1 MASFH
6 TTRNKTGRG
15 PLGCLIPLI
24 ASTILLAAGVTFI
37 SWFALDDGDLEPEPP
52 ASISKK
58 SGVTKGLER
67 TPSIPAIVQVIE
79 TEGFA
84 RFGEPESI
92 ELGTQSQVTHKFR
105 RENQE
110 IHVTIY
116 TLKSAQD
123 VDEKLQEVRDDSSAL
138 TMGNRVV
145 SLDAPSDNAQ
155 ALLPPLADRLETY
168 QTILNQE

>member
-6 TTRNKTGRG
+6 TTRNKAGRG

-24 ASTILLAAGVTFI
+24 ASTILLAGGVTFI
-37 SWFALDDGDLEPEPP
+37 SWFALEDGDMEPEAP
-52 ASISKK
+52 ASISKH
-58 SGVTKGLER
+58 SGATTGVER

-92 ELGTQSQVTHKFR
+92 ELGSQSQVTHKFR
-105 RENQE
+105 RDDQE

-116 TLKSAQD
+116 TFKSAQD
-123 VDEKLQEVRDDSSAL
+123 VDEKLHEVRDDSSAL

-145 SLDAPSDNAQ
+145 ALDAPSDNAQ

-168 QTILNQE
+168 QKILNEE